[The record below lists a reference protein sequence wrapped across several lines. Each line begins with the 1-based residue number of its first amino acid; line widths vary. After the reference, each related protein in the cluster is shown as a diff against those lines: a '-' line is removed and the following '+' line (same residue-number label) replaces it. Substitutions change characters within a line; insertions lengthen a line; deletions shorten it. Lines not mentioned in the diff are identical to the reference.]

1 MIPDDSDAARNRA
14 LRLAAQRS
22 HAWRT
27 NDLLAVRA
35 LTAELE
41 QAWDEYR
48 RARAGATPPAH
59 VAPADDYVLDRFL
72 LDQCVEHDGHIALAE
87 LARALHDY
95 TSDAE
100 ERDDLPSN
108 RRLARQLRARGIEV
122 VRRGG
127 TVWILGLRL
136 VEQDETTDISLPS
149 SHS

>member
-1 MIPDDSDAARNRA
+1 MTDDSDAARNRA

-48 RARAGATPPAH
+48 RARAGATPAAH
-59 VAPADDYVLDRFL
+59 VAAAGDYVLDRFL
-72 LDQCVEHDGHIALAE
+72 LDRCVEHDGHVALAE
-87 LARALHDY
+87 LAGALRAY

-100 ERDDLPSN
+100 EQSDLPSN

-127 TVWILGLRL
+127 TIWILGLTL
-136 VEQDETTDISLPS
+136 VEQDETSDLARAS
-149 SHS
+149 SNS